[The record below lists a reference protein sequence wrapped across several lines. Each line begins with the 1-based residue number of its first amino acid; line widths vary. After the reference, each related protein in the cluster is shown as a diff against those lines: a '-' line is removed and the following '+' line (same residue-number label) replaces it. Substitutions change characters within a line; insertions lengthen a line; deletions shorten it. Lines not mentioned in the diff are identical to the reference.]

1 MSKYLATSALMA
13 VNLLIGAGGATIY
26 AQATTP
32 IYAVAEINVKDKD
45 GYDKVLPKALDLIK
59 NGGGKYVAGGY
70 NKSKSIIG
78 TPPPNRYVLI
88 RYDGGADAF
97 DKVLKGG
104 HKDWVEKEAS
114 KYADFR
120 LFNVEATEMK

>member
-13 VNLLIGAGGATIY
+13 VSLLIGAGGATIY

-70 NKSKSIIG
+70 NKSKGIIG

-97 DKVLKGG
+97 DKVWNGG
-104 HKDWVEKEAS
+104 LKDWWKRKAVSTPIFACSMS
-114 KYADFR
+114 KQP
-120 LFNVEATEMK
+120 K

>member
-1 MSKYLATSALMA
+1 MA

-59 NGGGKYVAGGY
+59 NGGGK
-70 NKSKSIIG
+70 
-78 TPPPNRYVLI
+78 I
-88 RYDGGADAF
+88 RGRRLQQEQEHYR
-97 DKVLKGG
+97 
-104 HKDWVEKEAS
+104 HAS
-114 KYADFR
+114 A
-120 LFNVEATEMK
+120 

>member
-45 GYDKVLPKALDLIK
+45 GYDKVLPKALDLIE

-70 NKSKSIIG
+70 N
-78 TPPPNRYVLI
+78 
-88 RYDGGADAF
+88 
-97 DKVLKGG
+97 
-104 HKDWVEKEAS
+104 
-114 KYADFR
+114 
-120 LFNVEATEMK
+120 

>member
-13 VNLLIGAGGATIY
+13 VSFLIGAGGATIY

-45 GYDKVLPKALDLIK
+45 SYDKILPKALDMIK
-59 NGGGKYVAGGY
+59 AGGGKYVAGGY
-70 NKSKSIIG
+70 NKTKSIIG

-88 RYDGGADAF
+88 KYDGGEAAF
-97 DKVLKGG
+97 DKVWNGGLKE
-104 HKDWVEKEAS
+104 WVEKEGG